1 VTRPILEIA
10 AKSLGSALAAQE
22 GGADRIELCDNL
34 GEGGTTP
41 SYGTLAITR
50 DRLRIP
56 LYVLIRPR
64 AGDFCY
70 DAAEVDVMLR
80 DIESCVKLG
89 CDGVVVGALDTQG
102 DVDEAVCRELIAAA
116 GPLDVTFHRAFDAAC
131 DQTRALDTIIE
142 LGCERV
148 LTSGGEADAL
158 TGAERIAGFVKRAA
172 ARIRVMAGAGIDAGN
187 IREVAM
193 RSNAQ
198 EFHGS
203 GRGLRSSRSRHRN
216 DRLRGL
222 EVDWWETDAGR
233 VRAMVNALRS
243 WAIAP

>member
-1 VTRPILEIA
+1 
-10 AKSLGSALAAQE
+10 
-22 GGADRIELCDNL
+22 
-34 GEGGTTP
+34 
-41 SYGTLAITR
+41 
-50 DRLRIP
+50 
-56 LYVLIRPR
+56 
-64 AGDFCY
+64 
-70 DAAEVDVMLR
+70 VDVMLR

-158 TGAERIAGFVKRAA
+158 TGAERNAGFVKRAA

-187 IREVAM
+187 IREVSM